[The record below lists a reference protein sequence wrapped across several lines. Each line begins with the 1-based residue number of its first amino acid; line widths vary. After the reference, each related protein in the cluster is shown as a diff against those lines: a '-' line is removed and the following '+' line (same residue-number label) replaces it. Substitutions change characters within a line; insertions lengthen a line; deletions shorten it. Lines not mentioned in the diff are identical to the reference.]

1 VKNRGYRTVDD
12 IVYREEFEI
21 GDRIWDLLEIA

>member
-1 VKNRGYRTVDD
+1 VKNRGHRTIDD